1 MGLGV
6 LLIAIVTA
14 ISCSVVGVFL
24 ILRKMSMMTDAI
36 SHTVLLGIVLA
47 FLIVPTLD
55 SPLLIIGAVLMGLI
69 TVALTEAL
77 VNTKKIKEDA
87 ATGVVFP
94 LLFSIAIIIISLF
107 INNIHMDV
115 DAVLLGKLELSAIE
129 QLVVFG
135 VNIGPKLLYIS
146 LLVLIINLVF
156 IKLFYKELKI
166 VSFDTALATVLGFS
180 PIIIHYLLMALVSLT
195 AVTAFSAVGSILVV
209 ALMIGPGATAMQF
222 TKDLKYTLLWS
233 AIIAIINSVL
243 GYFLAIIINV
253 TISGVI
259 ASTTLITFILVL
271 LFNTKNGIVFKVAR
285 RRKQKEEFDFIIL
298 LMHVY
303 NHEGTKK
310 ENIELNLDNI
320 HHELNWSLSKVNHF
334 VNLGLRKNYFVEND
348 NLIKLTN
355 LGKDYHDFK
364 VNELSN

>member
-47 FLIVPTLD
+47 FLIVPNLD

-107 INNIHMDV
+107 INNVHMDV

-166 VSFDTALATVLGFS
+166 VSFDTALATVLGFFS
-180 PIIIHYLLMALVSLT
+180 SNYSLFT
-195 AVTAFSAVGSILVV
+195 N
-209 ALMIGPGATAMQF
+209 GACF
-222 TKDLKYTLLWS
+222 
-233 AIIAIINSVL
+233 INCCDC
-243 GYFLAIIINV
+243 I
-253 TISGVI
+253 
-259 ASTTLITFILVL
+259 
-271 LFNTKNGIVFKVAR
+271 
-285 RRKQKEEFDFIIL
+285 
-298 LMHVY
+298 
-303 NHEGTKK
+303 
-310 ENIELNLDNI
+310 
-320 HHELNWSLSKVNHF
+320 
-334 VNLGLRKNYFVEND
+334 
-348 NLIKLTN
+348 
-355 LGKDYHDFK
+355 
-364 VNELSN
+364 